1 MRDIAAPC
9 LQFLAAMSSSQIA
22 GEELPLNERP
32 TLPVPAPRE
41 SEVRIRTT
49 RIPWPVATL
58 DLVMCDRSRD
68 PRSEDFHNRN
78 ASGIVPAAPHL
89 ELVVDDDDE
98 ALSA

>member
-1 MRDIAAPC
+1 
-9 LQFLAAMSSSQIA
+9 MSSSHVA
-22 GEELPLNERP
+22 GEEIPLNERP

-49 RIPWPVATL
+49 RMPWPVATL

-68 PRSEDFHNRN
+68 PRTEEFHARN
-78 ASGIVPAAPHL
+78 ASGVVPAAPCL

-98 ALSA
+98 MLSA